1 MPRGLPTEALVA
13 HSMVA
18 RFGDYLPFY
27 RQSEIYRRQDEP
39 LSAIGPRTMAN
50 DLDRSM
56 LAEWVRTGP
65 EGIEPSSGRIE
76 GMNARSAGRGGQR
89 SCWRP

>member
-18 RFGDYLPFY
+18 KFGDHLPFH
-27 RQSEIYRRQDEP
+27 RQSEICRRQG
-39 LSAIGPRTMAN
+39 I

-56 LAEWVRTGP
+56 LAEWVKTGP
-65 EGIEPSSGRIE
+65 EGIKPSGRRFE
-76 GMNARSAGRGGQR
+76 GMNGRSPGRGGRR
-89 SCWRP
+89 SCWLP

>member
-1 MPRGLPTEALVA
+1 MAATDQMPKPNNALA
-13 HSMVA
+13 PREPSMH
-18 RFGDYLPFY
+18 
-27 RQSEIYRRQDEP
+27 
-39 LSAIGPRTMAN
+39 GPRTMAN

-76 GMNARSAGRGGQR
+76 GMNARSAGRGGRR
-89 SCWRP
+89 SCWPP